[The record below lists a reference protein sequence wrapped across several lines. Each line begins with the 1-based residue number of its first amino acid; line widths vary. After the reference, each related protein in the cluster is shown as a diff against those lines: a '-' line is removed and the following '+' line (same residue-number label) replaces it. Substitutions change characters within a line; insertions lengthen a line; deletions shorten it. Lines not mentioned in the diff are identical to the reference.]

1 MSDKALQ
8 RGAFITVEGADGAGK
23 TTQLDFIEQWL
34 AGRGIEVIRTRE
46 PGGTEV
52 GEHLRGILL
61 HRDDLPISAG
71 TELLLVF
78 AARQQHLDQLIRPA
92 LGAGKWVISDRFT
105 DATYAYQGAG
115 RGIDARR
122 IASLETWVQQG
133 FEPDLTIVLDVD
145 VAVGVRRSDNRGEAA
160 DRFERENGAFKE
172 AVRGCYLDRAGENP
186 KRIKVVDASGD
197 KESVQ
202 SMLSVLLDDFVRNQ
216 RLT

>member
-1 MSDKALQ
+1 MSDKAPH

-23 TTQLDFIEQWL
+23 TTQLDFIEQWRV
-34 AGRGIEVIRTRE
+34 GRGIEVIRTRE

-61 HRDDLPISAG
+61 HRDDMPLSAD

-92 LGAGKWVISDRFT
+92 LGEGKWVISDRFT

-115 RGIDARR
+115 RGIDPGR
-122 IASLETWVQQG
+122 IASLETWVQLG

-145 VAVGVRRSDNRGEAA
+145 VAVGIRRSDNRGEAA
-160 DRFERENGAFKE
+160 DRFEREDGAFKE
-172 AVRGCYLDRAGENP
+172 AVRSCYLDRAVENSE
-186 KRIKVVDASGD
+186 RIRVVDASGD

-202 SMLSVLLDDFVRNQ
+202 RMLSELLDDFVRNQ